1 MSMAA
6 PARRS
11 RRGTRQY
18 LPFVLGLAFLA
29 TAMGAE
35 HRSGDFAELRAVG
48 EPTPVVSTFIE
59 RTVGQPALA
68 AVELARADNDL
79 RGVAAPDPVWVAPE
93 PVPAPVTTPD
103 SPIAPRGSAASA
115 DGPRAPP
122 PARA

>member
-35 HRSGDFAELRAVG
+35 HRSGAFAELRAV
-48 EPTPVVSTFIE
+48 
-59 RTVGQPALA
+59 
-68 AVELARADNDL
+68 VELTRADNDL